1 MRLIYE
7 STMKNLLRIKCQW
20 IQIENL
26 NIRSKDIFM
35 SYTGSSSDEVLIY
48 KEVLVNSID
57 GTCRVLTS
65 QNLLNLDISS

>member
-7 STMKNLLRIKCQW
+7 GTMKNLLRMKCQW
-20 IQIENL
+20 IQIETL
-26 NIRSKDIFM
+26 NILIKDIFM
-35 SYTGSSSDEVLIY
+35 SYTDSSSDEDNNIQ
-48 KEVLVNSID
+48 EVLVNSID